1 MLVTEMVTLMTIII
15 IDTSYFIMMRMII
28 NKMMTKLTF
37 VVVIVAVGAGV
48 VVGVAAVVCAAGN
61 TMCICLAGHNGPSND
76 LHSRAGQRPSPSS
89 CVCVSVSPNYKA
101 ARVGRITYTAAK

>member
-1 MLVTEMVTLMTIII
+1 
-15 IDTSYFIMMRMII
+15 
-28 NKMMTKLTF
+28 MTKLIF

-101 ARVGRITYTAAK
+101 ARVGRKNVYCCEIVNFIEAECMLQWSIFIKLISFNYFYGISI